1 MSHNG
6 KKVRKVPEPG
16 RRCVFVHPN
25 NERCKCLHMIGFDFC
40 YFHEDSIAE
49 ERREAQ
55 IRGGHNSGLIPDTP
69 PPSMESLE
77 DVRQF
82 AVETLHQV
90 RTGAMEPRQAAV
102 ISSLMA
108 HILKTLPDLD
118 AGQMTAADQLRD
130 LLMSEELDVSES
142 PEDDEAGELVQG
154 NGSGKWQ
161 DNALQGV

>member
-1 MSHNG
+1 MSH
-6 KKVRKVPEPG
+6 KEKRQRKIPEPG

-25 NERCKCLHMIGFDFC
+25 GEQCKCLHMIGFDFC
-40 YFHEDSIAE
+40 YFHEESIAE
-49 ERREAQ
+49 ERKEAQ
-55 IRGGHNSGLIPDTP
+55 MRGGLNSGLIPDTP

-130 LLMSEELDVSES
+130 LLMSEEIDVSES
-142 PEDDEAGELVQG
+142 QEDDETSKPVQR
-154 NGSGKWQ
+154 NGSSQWQ
-161 DNALQGV
+161 DNALQGI